1 VFHTSAFN
9 QDVSKWNTGAVTSMT
24 QSKCTLSRFEYM
36 YTCTTTSSFIGSQV
50 SHGLLFFLIKVF
62 LNSGFK
68 RTLCGGQWQSLSSNS
83 YLTSTGRLGCCPI
96 GSFMS
101 NPFVAFS
108 VDESCTACPSNA
120 LTTIAND
127 DISCTNNVC
136 PTGMVYLDTFYG
148 CVVKILPN
156 GDGSFSATGNAGSLR
171 RAVFEWIAG
180 GGTYGPIED
189 WDVSEV
195 TNMKYVFTGYQT
207 ASTFGSF
214 NADLSKW
221 NMAAVTNME
230 ASKCTPLSPSQ
241 WPRRLPLWC
250 VVEYIRKLDVRRV
263 TILTRIVIFVVFL
276 KRYTLFCCLWWVGLS
291 FLCGTLSLVVFES
304 AFAFNSDVSK
314 WITGAVTTM
323 QGSKC
328 TFSPFVDYTTN

>member
-1 VFHTSAFN
+1 MV
-9 QDVSKWNTGAVTSMT
+9 
-24 QSKCTLSRFEYM
+24 
-36 YTCTTTSSFIGSQV
+36 
-50 SHGLLFFLIKVF
+50 GLLVGLLLVVVCG
-62 LNSGFK
+62 LGEVEGFDK
-68 RTLCGGQWQSLSSNS
+68 
-83 YLTSTGRLGCCPI
+83 
-96 GSFMS
+96 
-101 NPFVAFS
+101 
-108 VDESCTACPSNA
+108 
-120 LTTIAND
+120 
-127 DISCTNNVC
+127 
-136 PTGMVYLDTFYG
+136 
-148 CVVKILPN
+148 LPN

-230 ASKCTPLSPSQ
+230 ASKCTTLSPSQ

-314 WITGAVTTM
+314 WNTGAVTRM
-323 QGSKC
+323 DYSKC
-328 TFSPFVDYTTN
+328 TRSFPLCGHAFRCCVFEYTTTRVSSDHNSHPFCYFGILLFGFL